1 MMSAPAVQ
9 LRLVEVVRAG
19 WGTALLTCPGLVL
32 QHVHRLRADTAS
44 RRVTRVLGARQ
55 LGQAVLSGVA
65 PSPEVLAMGVWV
77 DAAHAVTAVAFSLS
91 DRTRWRAGV
100 TDAVIA
106 AVWAALGYRDLV
118 HGRGTRPGH
127 DRRRDAAARFV
138 LHHVPGGAPLLRRTS
153 VDRRSPQE
161 TT

>member
-1 MMSAPAVQ
+1 MNATPVQ
-9 LRLVEVVRAG
+9 LRPVEVVRAG
-19 WGTALLTCPGLVL
+19 WGAALLTCPGLVL
-32 QHVHRLRADTAS
+32 QHVHRVRVDTAS
-44 RRVTRVLGARQ
+44 QRVTRVLGARQ
-55 LGQAVLSGVA
+55 LGQALLSGVA

-77 DAAHAVTAVAFSLS
+77 DAAHAATAVAFSLS

-106 AVWAALGYRDLV
+106 AVWAAFGYRDLV
-118 HGRGTRPGH
+118 HARGVRPEH
-127 DRRRDAAARFV
+127 DRRRDAAARLV
-138 LHHVPGGAPLLRRTS
+138 LRHVPGGAALLRRTL